1 MAGVRREDFSP
12 QDLPAGSANK
22 ANGAR
27 GPLSPVSPPPPSFP
41 PKSLGLSSY
50 SCVLCIILLAFQMFV
65 VEMIQQ
71 ARYGIILATGVL
83 LETQLSLIVQ
93 HLCMH
98 GQYEY
103 RKI

>member
-1 MAGVRREDFSP
+1 MAGVRREDCSP

-27 GPLSPVSPPPPSFP
+27 GPLSPVSPPPSFT
-41 PKSLGLSSY
+41 PKSRGLSSY
-50 SCVLCIILLAFQMFV
+50 LCVLCIILVAFQMFV

-98 GQYEY
+98 G
-103 RKI
+103 